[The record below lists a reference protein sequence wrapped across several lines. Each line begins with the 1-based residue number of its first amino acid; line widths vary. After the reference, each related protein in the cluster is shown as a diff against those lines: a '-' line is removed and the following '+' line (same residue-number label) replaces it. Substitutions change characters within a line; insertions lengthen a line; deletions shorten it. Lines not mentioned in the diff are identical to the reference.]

1 MPETFKFEARTARAP
16 IMAARWSGDDP
27 FEAEIFFQNDCF
39 TRLYG
44 SLLGRRLMD
53 VFDGILRSG
62 EIRGPISGRDL
73 LEQVL
78 EEGHVEQVQGVLA
91 QKRVGLNASLQKEAP
106 KTIQLAVFDITQHYF
121 DTLTGIPG
129 RSLFFDRLKIELL
142 RAVREKTEVHLC
154 FLDLDGF
161 KPINDSYGHHAGDFV
176 LKEVAQRLKGLVRR
190 HETVARLGGDE
201 FIVMLSGSDID
212 PLHFAESKI
221 IPVLNAPYIVDR
233 QPIDLLG
240 VSIGISCFPKFA
252 AKADELVTYADDAMY
267 AAKARGKNRAVLFEP
282 DMEGSKMR

>member
-1 MPETFKFEARTARAP
+1 MPETFEFEARSTRAP
-16 IMAARWSGDDP
+16 IMAARWPGDDP
-27 FEAEIFFQNDCF
+27 YEAEIFFQNDCF

-44 SLLGRRLMD
+44 SLLGRRLVD
-53 VFDGILRSG
+53 VFDTILRSG

-78 EEGHVEQVQGVLA
+78 EDGHIEHIQGVLS
-91 QKRVGLNASLQKEAP
+91 QRRVGLIASQQRDTP
-106 KTIQLAVFDITQHYF
+106 NTIQSAVFDITQHYF

-161 KPINDSYGHHAGDFV
+161 KPINDSYGHHTGDFV
-176 LKEVAQRLKGLVRR
+176 LKEVAERLKGLVRR

-212 PLHFAESKI
+212 PLHFAEHKI
-221 IPVLNAPYIVDR
+221 IPVLNAPYIMNK
-233 QPIDLLG
+233 QSIDLEG

-282 DMEGSKMR
+282 DMEGSKLR